1 MNCEFTNDTLNYMY
15 RYLLR
20 YVGTYRVRALY
31 DVEKEDFPR
40 LDNGSIDPSFEDLY
54 ISCSRGIIK
63 HTYRGNDILV
73 LCFYD
78 KVGTTNN
85 VYKEIKEK
93 YPKLDIEKE
102 ICGSDG
108 FIYFNSK
115 DIKKIATIV
124 KPKTSGAKIDPFSN
138 KNLPKIEY
146 KIPSKDL
153 SELYT
158 LTKDLSKIETMQFF
172 KRVNSDFIKEIK
184 KLNGKA
190 FNGKEEYK
198 KSRLGS
204 KEFIHSI
211 GLWDKYI
218 KYVKKQLSN

>member
-1 MNCEFTNDTLNYMY
+1 M
-15 RYLLR
+15 
-20 YVGTYRVRALY
+20 
-31 DVEKEDFPR
+31 KEVTIYTD
-40 LDNGSIDPSFEDLY
+40 GA
-54 ISCSRGIIK
+54 CS
-63 HTYRGNDILV
+63 GNPAKGGWGAV
-73 LCFYD
+73 LIYC
-78 KVGTTNN
+78 K
-85 VYKEIKEK
+85 
-93 YPKLDIEKE
+93 IEKE

-190 FNGKEEYK
+190 FNGKEEHK